1 MRPADAWD
9 VQHVLTFFLD
19 PAGDVDDIEAR
30 GAIMR
35 LAEAAYK
42 RVGGLEPN
50 RVRALADDL
59 IAAVAG
65 LDRDGRA
72 IEDVPVGEVL

>member
-19 PAGDVDDIEAR
+19 PTGDVDDIEAR

-50 RVRALADDL
+50 RVLALFGDMVE
-59 IAAVAG
+59 AVAG